1 MNCYGCYK
9 PNVEGYCP
17 SCRRSL
23 WEGARVSPIL
33 PFDLPEGG
41 DGLQYALL
49 RAKNELLLAD
59 GEGDYRIKRGPGSVN
74 EHLSMQIAGKIF
86 GIRTVPNAL
95 MGLGDGAYAFIS
107 RDGQGQGKPLL
118 PADSCEE
125 TGQAIRRYVAAY
137 PPALEE
143 YFQVVLFNYL
153 ISNESVGT
161 SHFSLTR
168 TAMGDL
174 SLSPCYGLT
183 NTALDTRPEAG
194 NGAGPMLYK
203 GSEKSA
209 MYLQFGFYGLSDF
222 SVLADRLGLVP
233 ARREKFIARL
243 LSAKDEVLTMIRH
256 SFLSGE
262 AKKKYAAIYLSRLE
276 RMGLSLE
283 PIVRARPRV
292 VVIYPFNREER
303 LPE

>member
-17 SCRRSL
+17 SCRKSV

-33 PFDLPEGG
+33 PFDLPENG

-49 RAKNELLLAD
+49 RTKNELSIAD
-59 GEGDYRIKRGPGSVN
+59 GNGDYRIKRGIGSVN
-74 EHLSMQIAGKIF
+74 EHLSMQIAGRIF
-86 GIRTVPNAL
+86 GIRTLPNAL
-95 MGLGDGAYAFIS
+95 MGLGDGAYAYIS
-107 RDGQGQGKPLL
+107 REGQDKGKPLL
-118 PADSCEE
+118 PAGSCEE

-143 YFQVVLFNYL
+143 FFQVVLFNYL
-153 ISNESVGT
+153 IANESPDT
-161 SHFSLTR
+161 SHFSLIR

-183 NTALDTRPEAG
+183 NTTLDARPEAVT
-194 NGAGPMLYK
+194 GAGPVLYR
-203 GSEKSA
+203 GSEKSSF
-209 MYLQFGFYGLSDF
+209 YLQFGFYGLSEF
-222 SVLADRLGLVP
+222 SALADKLGLVP
-233 ARREKFIARL
+233 ARRDKFIARL
-243 LSAKDEVLTMIRH
+243 LSAKEEVLSMIRH

-283 PIVRARPRV
+283 PVVRARPRV

>member
-1 MNCYGCYK
+1 
-9 PNVEGYCP
+9 
-17 SCRRSL
+17 
-23 WEGARVSPIL
+23 
-33 PFDLPEGG
+33 
-41 DGLQYALL
+41 
-49 RAKNELLLAD
+49 
-59 GEGDYRIKRGPGSVN
+59 
-74 EHLSMQIAGKIF
+74 
-86 GIRTVPNAL
+86 
-95 MGLGDGAYAFIS
+95 
-107 RDGQGQGKPLL
+107 
-118 PADSCEE
+118 
-125 TGQAIRRYVAAY
+125 
-137 PPALEE
+137 
-143 YFQVVLFNYL
+143 
-153 ISNESVGT
+153 
-161 SHFSLTR
+161 
-168 TAMGDL
+168 MGDL

-222 SVLADRLGLVP
+222 SVLGDRLGLVP